1 MTVLAGIRFVEAAQA
16 AEAAAGLARRLEE
29 PLHLVH
35 VLPAEAEQVPG
46 MAARAFVHGAL
57 STLAQRVG
65 AGLKVTVEVASGETH
80 LALLAAVAERH
91 ASLLVVGRPPEEAGR
106 GVGGTVERLAAA
118 CPVPMLVVPDAQPF
132 SSWGEG
138 QPLKVVVGVDV
149 SRPARA
155 ALSVVERLARAGP
168 VELTAV
174 RIVYPLVEAR
184 RLGLPLPVDY
194 RELGPELEAALGREV
209 EEAIGS
215 ARAAARSTHVRL
227 RPTLGSA
234 ADPLLA
240 EATDA
245 GADLLALGTHHRRA
259 LARLWSVSGPALR
272 HSRMAVLTVP
282 AGAAA
287 AEEAVGFATV
297 VAATDFSALGDA
309 AVALGRA
316 ALRPGGTLHLVHV
329 ARSQPSAEEEQAL
342 LGRLRSL
349 APAADEGIRVE
360 AEVRVR
366 HQPAGADEAAC
377 ILQSAERVAADLV
390 VVGASGHSLLR
401 SRLLGS
407 VATKLLSSSPLPVLV
422 ARPTD

>member
-16 AEAAAGLARRLEE
+16 AEAAAGLARRLEA
-29 PLHLVH
+29 PLHLIH
-35 VLPAEAEQVPG
+35 VLPGEAEQVPG
-46 MAARAFVHGAL
+46 LAARAFVHGAL
-57 STLAQRVG
+57 STLARRVG
-65 AGLKVTVEVASGETH
+65 TGLNVTVEVASGETH
-80 LALLAAVAERH
+80 LALLAAVAEKH
-91 ASLLVVGRPPEEAGR
+91 ASFLVVGRPPGEAGR

-118 CPVPMLVVPDAQPF
+118 CPVPMLVVPDAHPF

-138 QPLKVVVGVDV
+138 QPLKVVVGVDA

-174 RIVYPLVEAR
+174 RIVYPLFESR

-209 EEAIGS
+209 EEAIAG
-215 ARAAARSTHVRL
+215 ARAAARTTHVRL
-227 RPTLGSA
+227 RPSLGSA

-240 EATDA
+240 EAGEA

-282 AGAAA
+282 AGTA
-287 AEEAVGFATV
+287 AEEAAGFSTV
-297 VAATDFSALGDA
+297 VAATDFSPLGDA

-316 ALRPGGTLHLVHV
+316 ALRAGGTLHLVHV
-329 ARSQPSAEEEQAL
+329 AKSQPSAGEEAAL

-349 APAADEGIRVE
+349 VPALDEGISVE

-377 ILQSAERVAADLV
+377 ILQSAERVAANLV
-390 VVGASGHSLLR
+390 VVGASGHSVLR

-422 ARPTD
+422 ARPPE